1 MAGEPQDDCLF
12 CKIVAGQIPATIVR
26 ETDTTVAF
34 RDINPQAP
42 THVLVIPKAHHKDAA
57 ALAAEAPQLA
67 ADVLRETQAVAD
79 DEKLDSYRTVF
90 NTGSGAGQTVWHA
103 HAHVLG
109 GRGLE
114 WPPDNPDRT
123 GPPPTMSVREL
134 VVLGTASQVP
144 TRHRNHNGYLLRW
157 DGEGILFDPGEGTQR
172 QMLRAGVAA
181 HDLNRICVTH
191 FHGDHSLGLAGVIQR
206 INLDRVPHEIT
217 AHYPR
222 SGQRFFERL
231 RYATAY
237 RETVAL
243 TEVPVAADG
252 PLAVTPAYTLDAR
265 RLSHPVE
272 SYGYRLTEPDGRR
285 MLPERLAAHG
295 ITGPDVGRIQRDGS
309 LGGVALDEVSEVR
322 RGQRFAFVMDTR
334 LCEGVHALAED
345 SDLLVIESTFLDE
358 DETLATDHGHL
369 TAGQAARV
377 ARDAGVRH
385 LVLTHFSQRYS
396 DPEEFERQAR
406 AAGYAGELTVAR
418 DLTRVPVPK
427 RR

>member
-1 MAGEPQDDCLF
+1 
-12 CKIVAGQIPATIVR
+12 
-26 ETDTTVAF
+26 
-34 RDINPQAP
+34 
-42 THVLVIPKAHHKDAA
+42 
-57 ALAAEAPQLA
+57 
-67 ADVLRETQAVAD
+67 
-79 DEKLDSYRTVF
+79 
-90 NTGSGAGQTVWHA
+90 
-103 HAHVLG
+103 
-109 GRGLE
+109 
-114 WPPDNPDRT
+114 
-123 GPPPTMSVREL
+123 MSVREL

-191 FHGDHSLGLAGVIQR
+191 FHGDHSLGLAGVVQR
-206 INLDRVPHEIT
+206 VNLDQVPHPVT

-222 SGQRFFERL
+222 SGQRFFDRL

-237 RETVAL
+237 RETVGI
-243 TEVPVAADG
+243 TEAPVDRDG
-252 PLAVTPAYTLDAR
+252 VLASSASYRLEAR
-265 RLSHPVE
+265 KLSHPVE
-272 SYGYRLTEPDGRR
+272 AYGYRLVEPDGRR

-295 ITGPDVGRIQRDGS
+295 IKGPDVGRIQREGE

-334 LCEGVHALAED
+334 LCDGVYALAEGC
-345 SDLLVIESTFLDE
+345 DLLVIESTFLDE
-358 DETLATDHGHL
+358 DEGLAVEHGHL

-377 ARDAGVRH
+377 AAESGVRH

-396 DPEEFERQAR
+396 EPEEFERQAR
-406 AAGYAGELTVAR
+406 AAGFDGELSVAH
-418 DLTRVPVPK
+418 DLLRVPVPK

>member
-1 MAGEPQDDCLF
+1 
-12 CKIVAGQIPATIVR
+12 
-26 ETDTTVAF
+26 
-34 RDINPQAP
+34 
-42 THVLVIPKAHHKDAA
+42 
-57 ALAAEAPQLA
+57 
-67 ADVLRETQAVAD
+67 
-79 DEKLDSYRTVF
+79 
-90 NTGSGAGQTVWHA
+90 
-103 HAHVLG
+103 
-109 GRGLE
+109 
-114 WPPDNPDRT
+114 
-123 GPPPTMSVREL
+123 MSVREL

-206 INLDRVPHEIT
+206 INLDKVPHPVT

-222 SGQRFFERL
+222 SGQRFFDRL
-231 RYATAY
+231 RYSTAY
-237 RETVAL
+237 RETVGI
-243 TEVPVAADG
+243 TEAPVDADAVLATAASYR
-252 PLAVTPAYTLDAR
+252 LEAA

-272 SYGYRLTEPDGRR
+272 SYGYRLVEPDGRR

-295 ITGPDVGRIQRDGS
+295 IKGPDVGRIQREGSIDGVS
-309 LGGVALDEVSEVR
+309 LDDVSEVR
-322 RGQRFAFVMDTR
+322 GGQRFAFVMDTR
-334 LCEGVHALAED
+334 LCEGVHTLAD
-345 SDLLVIESTFLDE
+345 GADLLVIESTFLDE
-358 DETLATDHGHL
+358 DEQLATDHGHL

-396 DPEEFERQAR
+396 EPEEFERQAR
-406 AAGYAGELTVAR
+406 AAGFEGELTVAH
-418 DLTRVPVPK
+418 DLLRVPVPK

>member
-1 MAGEPQDDCLF
+1 
-12 CKIVAGQIPATIVR
+12 
-26 ETDTTVAF
+26 
-34 RDINPQAP
+34 
-42 THVLVIPKAHHKDAA
+42 
-57 ALAAEAPQLA
+57 
-67 ADVLRETQAVAD
+67 
-79 DEKLDSYRTVF
+79 
-90 NTGSGAGQTVWHA
+90 
-103 HAHVLG
+103 
-109 GRGLE
+109 
-114 WPPDNPDRT
+114 
-123 GPPPTMSVREL
+123 MSVREL

-206 INLDRVPHEIT
+206 INLDQVPHEVT
-217 AHYPR
+217 AHFPR
-222 SGQRFFERL
+222 SGQRFFDRL

-243 TEVPVAADG
+243 TEAPVDTDG
-252 PLAVTPAYTLDAR
+252 TLAVTPAYTLDALK
-265 RLSHPVE
+265 LSHPVE
-272 SYGYRLTEPDGRR
+272 SYGYHLTEPDGRR

-295 ITGPDVGRIQRDGS
+295 IKGPDVGRIQREGS
-309 LGGVALDEVSEVR
+309 LDGVPLDEVSEVR

-334 LCEGVHALAED
+334 LCEGVHALAEGC
-345 SDLLVIESTFLDE
+345 DLLVIESTFLDE

-396 DPEEFERQAR
+396 DPGEFERQAR
-406 AAGYAGELTVAR
+406 AAGYEGELTVAR
-418 DLTRVPVPK
+418 DLMRIPVPK

>member
-1 MAGEPQDDCLF
+1 
-12 CKIVAGQIPATIVR
+12 
-26 ETDTTVAF
+26 
-34 RDINPQAP
+34 
-42 THVLVIPKAHHKDAA
+42 
-57 ALAAEAPQLA
+57 
-67 ADVLRETQAVAD
+67 
-79 DEKLDSYRTVF
+79 
-90 NTGSGAGQTVWHA
+90 
-103 HAHVLG
+103 
-109 GRGLE
+109 
-114 WPPDNPDRT
+114 
-123 GPPPTMSVREL
+123 MSVREL

-157 DGEGILFDPGEGTQR
+157 GAEGILFDPGEGTQR

-217 AHYPR
+217 AHYPA
-222 SGQRFFERL
+222 SGQHFFERL

-237 RETVAL
+237 RETVRL
-243 TEVPVAADG
+243 TEAPVAADG
-252 PLAVTPAYTLDAR
+252 VLARTPAYTLEAH

-295 ITGPDVGRIQRDGS
+295 IAGPDVGLLQRTGE
-309 LGGVALDEVSEVR
+309 LRGVTLEEVSEER

-334 LCEGVHALAED
+334 LCDGVHTLAD
-345 SDLLVIESTFLDE
+345 GCDLLVIESTFLDE
-358 DETLATDHGHL
+358 DAGLAADHGHL

-385 LVLTHFSQRYS
+385 LVLTHFSQRYP
-396 DPEEFERQAR
+396 DAGEFERQAR
-406 AAGYAGELTVAR
+406 AAGFDAELTVAS
-418 DLTRVPVPK
+418 DLLRVPLPP
-427 RR
+427 RHP

>member
-1 MAGEPQDDCLF
+1 
-12 CKIVAGQIPATIVR
+12 
-26 ETDTTVAF
+26 
-34 RDINPQAP
+34 
-42 THVLVIPKAHHKDAA
+42 
-57 ALAAEAPQLA
+57 
-67 ADVLRETQAVAD
+67 
-79 DEKLDSYRTVF
+79 
-90 NTGSGAGQTVWHA
+90 
-103 HAHVLG
+103 
-109 GRGLE
+109 
-114 WPPDNPDRT
+114 
-123 GPPPTMSVREL
+123 MSVREL

-181 HDLNRICVTH
+181 HDLHRICVTH

-206 INLDRVPHEIT
+206 INLDRVPHPVS

-222 SGQRFFERL
+222 SGQRFFDRL

-243 TEVPVAADG
+243 TEAPVDADG
-252 PLAVTPAYTLDAR
+252 VLASTASYVLEAR

-272 SYGYRLTEPDGRR
+272 SYGYRLVEPDGRR

-295 ITGPDVGRIQRDGS
+295 IRGADVGRVQREGA
-309 LGGVALDEVSEVR
+309 LGDVVLDDVSEVR

-334 LCEGVHALAED
+334 LCDGVYALAEGC
-345 SDLLVIESTFLDE
+345 DLLVIESTFLDE
-358 DETLATDHGHL
+358 DVRLAADHGHL
-369 TAGQAARV
+369 TAGQAAAV

-396 DPEEFERQAR
+396 GPEGPEEFERQAR
-406 AAGYAGELTVAR
+406 AAGFGGELTVAH
-418 DLTRVPVPK
+418 DLLRVPVPK